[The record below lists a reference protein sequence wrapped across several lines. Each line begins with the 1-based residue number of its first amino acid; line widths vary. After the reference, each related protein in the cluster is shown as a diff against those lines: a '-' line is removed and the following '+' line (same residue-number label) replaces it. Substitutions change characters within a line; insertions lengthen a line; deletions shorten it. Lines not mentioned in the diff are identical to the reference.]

1 MVKMPQNEAAEMG
14 KFVHVFT
21 KKGLTKHEYRCII
34 MHIFQV
40 QQMHRFKGETK
51 MKKII
56 AMMLALMLVMTG
68 IAVFTACDGNND
80 PAETTDAN
88 KNETPTNAETTE
100 AESTEAEAPKV
111 LKMATN
117 AYFQPYEFYQDG
129 KIVGID
135 AEIAAAIAEKLGM
148 TLEIVDMEF
157 DSIITAVNEGSVDFG
172 MAGMTVTEDR
182 LKEIDFTT
190 SYANGKQVIIVKE
203 DSPITTA
210 DDLFAEGAAY
220 KVGVQLGTTGDIYAT
235 GDFGAENVTTYSNG
249 NEAVLAL
256 LGGSVDCV
264 IIDNEPAKAL
274 VAANEGLK
282 VLETAYANEDYA
294 ICVKKGNTELL
305 DAINNAIKDLTADG
319 TIDAIIDKYI
329 K

>member
-1 MVKMPQNEAAEMG
+1 MKKFFAILMAFVMVLSLTAVFVGCTTNDGAEDTTAAGTAAGTDNDAAE
-14 KFVHVFT
+14 K
-21 KKGLTKHEYRCII
+21 
-34 MHIFQV
+34 
-40 QQMHRFKGETK
+40 
-51 MKKII
+51 
-56 AMMLALMLVMTG
+56 
-68 IAVFTACDGNND
+68 
-80 PAETTDAN
+80 P
-88 KNETPTNAETTE
+88 
-100 AESTEAEAPKV
+100 V
-111 LKMATN
+111 LKMGTN
-117 AYFQPYEFYQDG
+117 AYFQPYEFYKDG

-182 LKEIDFTT
+182 LKEVDFST
-190 SYANGKQVIIVKE
+190 SYANGVQSIIVKE

-294 ICVKKGNTELL
+294 ICIKKGNTELL
-305 DAINNAIKDLTADG
+305 DAINQAIKELTADG